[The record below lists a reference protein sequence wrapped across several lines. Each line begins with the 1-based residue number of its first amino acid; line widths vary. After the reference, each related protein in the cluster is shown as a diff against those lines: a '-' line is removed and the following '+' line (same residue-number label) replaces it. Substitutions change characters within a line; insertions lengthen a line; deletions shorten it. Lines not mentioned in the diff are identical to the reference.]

1 MTRTS
6 CTKAGLGE
14 LKQAPDLVASS
25 TICRWQQRDTRNGAR
40 HPRRPVVCPIPR
52 WCPAIL
58 AEVIADVLN
67 AAEYREQLA
76 ACAAVSAA
84 WLQESLRA
92 SVRHADVGWRDLS
105 RTTWGR
111 GRNDPSGP
119 VDLNP

>member
-14 LKQAPDLVASS
+14 LRQAPDLVASS

-92 SVRHADVGWRDLS
+92 SVRHTDAA
-105 RTTWGR
+105 
-111 GRNDPSGP
+111 
-119 VDLNP
+119 

>member
-6 CTKAGLGE
+6 CAKAGLGE

-25 TICRWQQRDTRNGAR
+25 TICRWQKRDTRNGAR

-67 AAEYREQLA
+67 AAENSEQLA
-76 ACAAVSAA
+76 VG
-84 WLQESLRA
+84 A
-92 SVRHADVGWRDLS
+92 SVLGLNLAGKALGVAHA
-105 RTTWGR
+105 
-111 GRNDPSGP
+111 P
-119 VDLNP
+119 VRQEPRKP